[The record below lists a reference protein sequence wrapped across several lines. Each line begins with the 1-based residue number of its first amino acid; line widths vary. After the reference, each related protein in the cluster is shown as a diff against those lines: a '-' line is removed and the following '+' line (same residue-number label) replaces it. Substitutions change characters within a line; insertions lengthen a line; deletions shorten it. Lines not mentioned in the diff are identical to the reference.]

1 MPRLSD
7 TLPSQVSRVESL
19 ARSMMDRYS
28 PTFKWHKAPD
38 SERERWR
45 VLARYVICAVVA
57 ESKAA
62 RDQI

>member
-1 MPRLSD
+1 MARSSD
-7 TLPSQVSRVESL
+7 RLPSHVARVESL
-19 ARSMMDRYS
+19 ARAMMNRHS

-45 VLARYVICAVVA
+45 VLARYVIRAVVA

-62 RDQI
+62 REQI